1 MSDPLSEITLKE
13 EADQLIPDPR
23 VCVELGVTAM
33 TLWRWDRNPELIA
46 LGWALPV
53 HINKR
58 KYRSRRQFE
67 KFKRMMVQ
75 RAIENRDRTGR
86 KKPTA

>member
-46 LGWALPV
+46 LGWALAV
-53 HINKR
+53 YINKR
-58 KYRSRRQFE
+58 KYRSRRQLE
-67 KFKRMMVQ
+67 RFKAAMM
-75 RAIENRDRTGR
+75 RRGIENRDRAGR
-86 KKPTA
+86 KKATA